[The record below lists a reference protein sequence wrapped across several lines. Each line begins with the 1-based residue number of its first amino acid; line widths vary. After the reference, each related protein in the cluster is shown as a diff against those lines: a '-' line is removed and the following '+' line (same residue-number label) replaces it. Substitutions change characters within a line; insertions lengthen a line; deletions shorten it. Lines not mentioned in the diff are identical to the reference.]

1 MNYQVPGYL
10 LPLVI
15 GASVAT
21 VAALLFG
28 LHNAL
33 KRARWPIQER
43 RKAVTGVAA
52 VLVAWFFATLWLAWT
67 GFYRRGLFGA
77 PTIQYGVLIPIIAG
91 VVLFR
96 GSRMLRRVVE
106 AVPQQWIVS
115 LQVYR
120 PIGAIFLVLYAAG
133 RMPGLFAWPAGVGD
147 VIVGLLAP
155 VVGIAYARR
164 SQSAAGLV
172 RAWNLLGIGDLIV
185 ALTTGFLTSPSPLQ
199 MLAFDTP
206 NVLINAFP
214 LAMIPV
220 FLVPLSILL
229 HLASL
234 KKLQSAQ
241 QAQAS
246 PILATSPSS

>member
-1 MNYQVPGYL
+1 
-10 LPLVI
+10 
-15 GASVAT
+15 
-21 VAALLFG
+21 
-28 LHNAL
+28 
-33 KRARWPIQER
+33 
-43 RKAVTGVAA
+43 
-52 VLVAWFFATLWLAWT
+52 
-67 GFYRRGLFGA
+67 
-77 PTIQYGVLIPIIAG
+77 
-91 VVLFR
+91 
-96 GSRMLRRVVE
+96 MLRRVVE

-133 RMPGLFAWPAGVGD
+133 RMPGQFAWPTGVGD

-172 RAWNLLGIGDLIV
+172 RAWNLLGVGDLIV

-234 KKLQSAQ
+234 KKLGSAKRD
-241 QAQAS
+241 QAS
-246 PILATSPSS
+246 SVLEMSPSS